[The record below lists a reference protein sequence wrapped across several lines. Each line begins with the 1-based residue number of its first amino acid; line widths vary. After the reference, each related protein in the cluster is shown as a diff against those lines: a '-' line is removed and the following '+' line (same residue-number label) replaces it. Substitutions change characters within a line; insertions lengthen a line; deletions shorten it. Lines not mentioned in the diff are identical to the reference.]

1 MEKARF
7 MNGAEAFLN
16 ILQTWGVDHF
26 FGCPGT
32 TEAPILDALVERKE
46 PTFVLCT
53 HETVATSAADGYA
66 RASGLPGVVMLHGN
80 VGLGNA
86 VTYLHSAQTAHVP
99 VIAVNFIKSRSIL
112 GRGAFTTTHDH
123 QEMVKQYTKWDWQVL
138 RPESLVED
146 LERAFRRAIAPPTG
160 PSYLAIPEDILN
172 VEVDASDIAGP
183 LQGELS
189 SRPSAGDISR
199 AADILTEASF
209 PLIIAGS
216 GVAQEEAMEQVI
228 KLAHRLSAAVCCE
241 NRLHLDFNPY
251 PTEEAHFVGPFQ
263 PAADFVQRAD
273 VILAIGCK
281 LFVEFVPPPKPWIPP
296 ETKLIHMHTDATE
309 IGNLY
314 RPQVGLCGSV
324 KAGLEDL
331 LSELPSRLEAR
342 EQALSEREKEVI
354 RLHEAFIGRR
364 DDCFEATKNSR
375 PLEVGS
381 LARELTGVVDPSST
395 LVLDATTSNDT
406 MVEYVPRHHTKSLY
420 ASSTAGSLGWGMGAA
435 LGVKMGSPDRRVIC
449 VVGDGVFMFGAPALH
464 TAAKHHLPIV
474 FIVINNSM
482 YAAVKAGLLRYGG
495 QAAEKGIFPGS
506 DIAGPD
512 YAAIAK
518 GFGVSA
524 FKVTSNEELPR
535 LSEVIRQADGPV
547 LVEVVTDPED
557 AGRIAR

>member
-1 MEKARF
+1 MDRARF
-7 MNGAEAFLN
+7 MKGAEAFLD
-16 ILQTWGVDHF
+16 ILQTWCVDYF

-53 HETVATSAADGYA
+53 HEAVATSAADGYA
-66 RASGLPGVVMLHGN
+66 RASGRPGVVMLHGN

-86 VTYLHSAQTAHVP
+86 VTYLYSAQTTHVP
-99 VIAVNFIKSRSIL
+99 LIAVNFIKPRSIL

-123 QEMVKQYTKWDWQVL
+123 QEMVKQYTKWDWQVI
-138 RPESLVED
+138 RPETLVED
-146 LERAFRRAIAPPTG
+146 LERAFRRAITPPSG
-160 PSYLAIPEDILN
+160 PTYLAIPEDILN
-172 VEVDASDIAGP
+172 VEVDASGIAGP
-183 LQGELS
+183 LQSELS

-199 AADILTEASF
+199 AADILTGARF
-209 PLIIAGS
+209 PLLLAGS
-216 GVAQEEAMEQVI
+216 GVAQEGAMEHVI
-228 KLAHRLSAAVCCE
+228 KLAHSLSAAVCCE
-241 NRLHLDFNPY
+241 NRLHLDFNAY

-263 PAADFVQRAD
+263 PTADFVHRAD
-273 VILAIGCK
+273 VILAMGCK
-281 LFVEFVPPPKPWIPP
+281 LFVEFIPPPKPWIPP
-296 ETKLIHMHTDATE
+296 ETKLIHLHPDATQ

-331 LSELPSRLEAR
+331 LSELPSRLEER
-342 EQALSEREKEVI
+342 EQVLSQREREVLK
-354 RLHEAFIGRR
+354 LHEAFIGRR
-364 DDCFEATKNSR
+364 DDYFEAIKNIQ
-375 PLEVGS
+375 PLKVGS

-406 MVEYVPRHHTKSLY
+406 IIEYVPRQDTKSLY
-420 ASSTAGSLGWGMGAA
+420 ASASAGSLGWGMGAA
-435 LGVKMGSPDRRVIC
+435 LGVRMGSPDRRVIC

-495 QAAEKGIFPGS
+495 QAAEKGIFPGA
-506 DIAGPD
+506 DIGGPD
-512 YAAIAK
+512 YAAIAE

-524 FKVTSNEELPR
+524 FKVTSNEDLPR
-535 LSEVIRQADGPV
+535 LSEVIKEADGPV

>member
-1 MEKARF
+1 MDRVGF
-7 MNGAEAFLN
+7 INGAETFLN
-16 ILQTWGVDHF
+16 ILQTWGVDYF

-32 TEAPILDALVERKE
+32 TEAPILDALVTRKD

-66 RASGLPGVVMLHGN
+66 RASGRPGVVMLHGN

-86 VTYLHSAQTAHVP
+86 VTYLYSAQTAHVP
-99 VIAVNFIKSRSIL
+99 VIAVNFIKPRSIL

-146 LERAFRRAIAPPTG
+146 LERAFRRAMAPPRG
-160 PSYLAIPEDILN
+160 PTYLAIPEDLLS
-172 VEVDASDIAGP
+172 EEMDASGIAGSLP
-183 LQGELS
+183 GELS
-189 SRPSAGDISR
+189 SRPSAVDISR
-199 AADILTEASF
+199 AADLLTDASF
-209 PLIIAGS
+209 PLLIAGS
-216 GVAQEEAMEQVI
+216 GVAQEEAMEDVV
-228 KLAHRLSAAVCCE
+228 KLARHLSAAVCCE
-241 NRLHLDFNPY
+241 NRLHLDFNAY
-251 PTEEAHFVGPFQ
+251 PTEDAHFVGPFQ
-263 PAADFVQRAD
+263 PTADFVQRAD
-273 VILAIGCK
+273 VILAMGCK
-281 LFVEFVPPPKPWIPP
+281 LFVEFIPPPKPWIPP
-296 ETKLIHMHTDATE
+296 ETKLIHLHTDATE

-331 LSELPSRLEAR
+331 LSALSSRLE
-342 EQALSEREKEVI
+342 EQVLPQREKEVL
-354 RLHEAFIGRR
+354 RLHEAFVGRR
-364 DDCFEATKNSR
+364 DDYFDAVKKSQ
-375 PLEVGS
+375 PLKVGS
-381 LARELTGVVDPSST
+381 LARELTGVVDSSST

-406 MVEYVPRHHTKSLY
+406 MVEYVPRHHTKSFY

-464 TAAKHHLPIV
+464 TAAKHNLPIV
-474 FIVINNSM
+474 FVVINNSM

-495 QAAEKGIFPGS
+495 QAADKGIFPGA
-506 DIAGPD
+506 DIGGPD

-524 FKVTSNEELPR
+524 FKVASNKDLPR
-535 LSEVIRQADGPV
+535 LSQVIREADGPV

>member
-16 ILQTWGVDHF
+16 ILEAWGVDHF

-32 TEAPILDALVERKE
+32 TEAPILDALVKRKK

-66 RASGLPGVVMLHGN
+66 RASGRPGVVMLHGN

-86 VTYLHSAQTAHVP
+86 VTYLHSARTAHVP

-138 RPESLVED
+138 RPESLMED

-172 VEVDASDIAGP
+172 VEVDASDITGP
-183 LQGELS
+183 PRGELS

-199 AADILTEASF
+199 AADILIDASF

-263 PAADFVQRAD
+263 PTADFVQRAD
-273 VILAIGCK
+273 VILAMGCT
-281 LFVEFVPPPKPWIPP
+281 LFVEFIPPPKPWIPP
-296 ETKLIHMHTDATE
+296 ETT
-309 IGNLY
+309 
-314 RPQVGLCGSV
+314 QVGLYGSV

-331 LSELPSRLEAR
+331 LSEFPSRLEER

-364 DDCFEATKNSR
+364 DDCFEATKNSQ
-375 PLEVGS
+375 PLKVGS
-381 LARELTGVVDPSST
+381 VARELTGVVDPNST

-406 MVEYVPRHHTKSLY
+406 MVEYVPRHHTKSFY

-435 LGVKMGSPDRRVIC
+435 LGAKMGSPDRRVIC

-506 DIAGPD
+506 DIAGPE
-512 YAAIAK
+512 YAVIAK

-524 FKVTSNEELPR
+524 FKVTSNEDLPR